1 MKTHTAAQVQQNL
14 TRFLKRAIKGE
25 DIGIV
30 CGNKIVAL
38 RPVKVFAEDYALVE
52 YGISDGQLDR
62 ATRKLNR
69 GARKKG
75 KTWDGTLKGLRG

>member
-1 MKTHTAAQVQQNL
+1 MKTHTTAQVRQNL
-14 TRFLKRAIKGE
+14 TRFLKRAINGE

-30 CGNKIVAL
+30 CGDKIVAL
-38 RPVKVFAEDYALVE
+38 RPVDVFAEDYALVE
-52 YGISDGQLDR
+52 YGLSEGQLDR

-69 GARKKG
+69 AGRKRG